1 MQATEVASGEE
12 ARLYSS
18 ARSPVSAGRA
28 SEGAVGTSL
37 NRSRGGGKKDGR
49 RDDDGAGWRGV
60 GWAEEMKLI
69 LLPAQRCSGLVG
81 RCVQS
86 YPVLFLDWSEC

>member
-1 MQATEVASGEE
+1 MQATDAASGEE
-12 ARLYSS
+12 ARLCFS

-28 SEGAVGTSL
+28 SEEVVGTSL
-37 NRSRGGGKKDGR
+37 SRSRGGGRKEGR
-49 RDDDGAGWRGV
+49 RNDDGAGWRGV

-69 LLPAQRCSGLVG
+69 LLPAQRWSGLVG
-81 RCVQS
+81 RCVES